1 MPTIRRR
8 SHKQKSDAETCRSLE
23 EVPREGGYRAER
35 LHTYGL
41 GKDMT
46 IEKELRYTEKAR
58 RGEVKE
64 KDKE

>member
-1 MPTIRRR
+1 
-8 SHKQKSDAETCRSLE
+8 
-23 EVPREGGYRAER
+23 
-35 LHTYGL
+35 
-41 GKDMT
+41 MT

>member
-1 MPTIRRR
+1 MPTIRAEK
-8 SHKQKSDAETCRSLE
+8 HKQKSDAETCRSLE
-23 EVPREGGYRAER
+23 EVPRESGYRTR
-35 LHTYGL
+35 KMHTYGL

-64 KDKE
+64 KE